1 MDTKS
6 VLTTTSANKS
16 SYVTSPIGSLQLT
29 VEECNDIMMK
39 RAVAAAQQQQ
49 QQQQHQQQH
58 HQQQQQHQTH
68 STIAASDGHH
78 AGECGFGDGGLMH
91 LARILFMFIWFV

>member
-1 MDTKS
+1 MLDTKT
-6 VLTTTSANKS
+6 VLTTANKS

-49 QQQQHQQQH
+49 QQAAQQQHAQQQH
-58 HQQQQQHQTH
+58 HQQQHQSH
-68 STIAASDGHH
+68 ATIAAADGHH
-78 AGECGFGDGGLMH
+78 AGEC
-91 LARILFMFIWFV
+91 ANEPPQKK